1 MTTATLSRPRRTQAE
16 RREESRRAMLDAALE
31 LLAERRSIRFTL
43 AEVGERAGYS
53 RGLPSQTFQT
63 KAALIEALAGHILSR
78 SDEVT
83 HPHQTRGEGLEAVMT
98 TIRLLVVVSPQQMK
112 IEHAVAVLLVEAST
126 PDSPYREA
134 VATLNQIVTGY
145 ISKHLRIAA
154 AAGEIRADIDFR
166 AQAALIIAAVR
177 GLVMLWQLE
186 PDRYDLTALWR
197 ELDATVRRSLAA

>member
-1 MTTATLSRPRRTQAE
+1 MTTDTLTRPRRTQAE
-16 RREESRRAMLDAALE
+16 RREESRRRMLDAALD

-43 AEVGERAGYS
+43 AEVGEKAGYS

-63 KAALIEALAGHILSR
+63 KAALISALANHILTR
-78 SDEVT
+78 SDEET
-83 HPHQTRGEGLEAVMT
+83 HPHQTRGEGLEAVLT
-98 TIRLLVVVSPQQMK
+98 TVRLLVIVSPEQMK

-134 VATLNQIVTGY
+134 VTSINQIVTGY

-154 AAGEIRADIDFR
+154 AKGEIRPDIDFR

-186 PDRYDLTALWR
+186 PERYDLKALWR
-197 ELDATVRRSLAA
+197 ELDETLRRTLAV